1 MDLQDRLTQMTV
13 EVERLK
19 MDKTLQRD
27 EICSLRAEARSL
39 QHEISTLNHQIRD
52 IKAEVLQDAPATN
65 VGREVRLRFLE
76 LHRRRMGMGMG
87 MGKGKG
93 KVDEARIKCGN
104 RAAHRGRPVVDALLC
119 LTGLM
124 DDDEVYTDL
133 YGVTPRTAQKM
144 MHIPEMI
151 EVMGFHASLKADG
164 KLTPEFRSLFERL
177 LTSAS
182 MFSCPMELRT
192 AFREDKALQNCHSA
206 LQDCFDRIVAASLPR

>member
-76 LHRRRMGMGMG
+76 LHRRRMGIG

-119 LTGLM
+119 LKGLM
-124 DDDEVYTDL
+124 TDDKVYLDL
-133 YGVTPRTAQKM
+133 YGVSPLAAQKM
-144 MHIPEMI
+144 MHVPEMI
-151 EVMGFHASLKADG
+151 EVMGFRASLQAEG
-164 KLTPEFRSLFERL
+164 KLTPDFQSRFERL
-177 LTSAS
+177 LTYAS
-182 MFSCPMELRT
+182 TYSCPMELRT
-192 AFREDKALQNCHSA
+192 AFKEDKAVQSCHSA
-206 LQDCFDRIVAASLPR
+206 LQDFYDRIVAA

>member
-1 MDLQDRLTQMTV
+1 MDLQDRLTQMTA

-39 QHEISTLNHQIRD
+39 QHEISTLNRQIRD

-76 LHRRRMGMGMG
+76 LHRRRMG
-87 MGKGKG
+87 KGRRKF
-93 KVDEARIKCGN
+93 DEARIKCGN

-124 DDDEVYTDL
+124 DDDQVYTDL

-192 AFREDKALQNCHSA
+192 AFKEDKTLQSCHSA

>member
-1 MDLQDRLTQMTV
+1 MDLQDRLTQMTA

-39 QHEISTLNHQIRD
+39 QHEISTLNRQIRD
-52 IKAEVLQDAPATN
+52 IKAEVLQDVPATN

-76 LHRRRMGMGMG
+76 LHRRRMG
-87 MGKGKG
+87 KGRRKF
-93 KVDEARIKCGN
+93 DEARIKCGN

-124 DDDEVYTDL
+124 DDDQVYIDL

-144 MHIPEMI
+144 MHVPEMI
-151 EVMGFHASLKADG
+151 EGMGFHASLKADG

-192 AFREDKALQNCHSA
+192 AFKEDKALQNCHSA

>member
-1 MDLQDRLTQMTV
+1 MDLQDRLTQMTA

-39 QHEISTLNHQIRD
+39 QHEVSTLNRQIRD

-76 LHRRRMGMGMG
+76 LHRRRMGQGRR
-87 MGKGKG
+87 KF
-93 KVDEARIKCGN
+93 DEARIKCGN

-124 DDDEVYTDL
+124 DDDQVYIDL

-144 MHIPEMI
+144 MHVPEMI

-192 AFREDKALQNCHSA
+192 AFKEDKALQNCHSA